1 MKGSKDRRSFEGLQR
16 GGAGLLS
23 GALAGLAWSSQNKIH
38 YPGAGS
44 REIHRLTLRTCPICH
59 GPVRNL
65 PEFLLLS
72 KGRHPGSAERARG
85 IN

>member
-1 MKGSKDRRSFEGLQR
+1 MKGSKDRRLFEGLQR

-23 GALAGLAWSSQNKIH
+23 GVLAGLAWPSQNKIH

-44 REIHRLTLRTCPICH
+44 REIHRLTLQTYPICH
-59 GPVRNL
+59 RPVRNL
-65 PEFLLLS
+65 PEFPLLS
-72 KGRHPGSAERARG
+72 KGRHPGSAERAHG